1 MPSIDRINPQTLA
14 APPGGRYAHVVRAG
28 NLVWIAGQTARNAA
42 GELVGPGDALA
53 QSRQIY
59 ENLRAAMESVG
70 GGLEH
75 LAKVTIYLT
84 DEAHT
89 GASRQ
94 AQDEYVAANP
104 APASTMVIVKAL
116 ARPEYLVEVEAFAVL
131 PG

>member
-1 MPSIDRINPQTLA
+1 MPSIERINPPTLA

-28 NLVWIAGQTARNAA
+28 SLVWIAGQTARNAA

-53 QSRQIY
+53 QSRQVY

-75 LAKVTIYLT
+75 LTKVTVYLT
-84 DEAHT
+84 REVDVA
-89 GASRQ
+89 ASRQ
-94 AQDEYVAANP
+94 AQDEYAAAHP
-104 APASTMVIVKAL
+104 VPASTMVVIKAL
-116 ARPEYLVEVEAFAVL
+116 ARPEYLVEIEAFAVL